1 MVDRAVTLSLSVLQV
16 VLAAVLAVAAAK
28 PTPGLLAYSAVPAV
42 HSGVVAA
49 APVAYSAPAVAYSAP
64 AVAYSAPAVSY
75 SAPAVSYAAPAVAYS
90 APVAAPVAYSVPAA
104 HSYVSGYNVAV
115 HAEPVEQHGY
125 KIVY

>member
-1 MVDRAVTLSLSVLQV
+1 MYKLV

-28 PTPGLLAYSAVPAV
+28 PAPGLLAYSGVPAL
-42 HSGVVAA
+42 HSGVIAA
-49 APVAYSAPAVAYSAP
+49 SPLAYSAYSAPAIAAPLAYSAP
-64 AVAYSAPAVSY
+64 VAVA
-75 SAPAVSYAAPAVAYS
+75 

-125 KIVY
+125 KIAY